1 MSNIQSKKFR
11 RQNANVVMTKQRR
24 PTSSTHKF
32 FLALNLHRKSF
43 PQDKLITFLN
53 ILNLQMKAKSVFFPK
68 RLHSTEHILIC
79 IFFQTRHNRLFWSA
93 SKSVYF
99 DCVLLLRM
107 GGGMGP
113 QRLPTCSNGSEVGA
127 VYGRV
132 VRPPGPSVNGLF
144 VSNEF
149 FLLLFSA
156 FMNTIFSL

>member
-99 DCVLLLRM
+99 DCVLLLPFLR
-107 GGGMGP
+107 GGDGP
-113 QRLPTCSNGSEVGA
+113 TKITYLFERLRSGCSLWKSCA
-127 VYGRV
+127 SS
-132 VRPPGPSVNGLF
+132 RPKCQWSF
-144 VSNEF
+144 R
-149 FLLLFSA
+149 
-156 FMNTIFSL
+156 I